1 MNMKKILFFYAIYL
15 GVALQPIQVQ
25 ACCLDNETPPA
36 NKTTA
41 ILQSPKVDNAKVIQ
55 FIKDFYANYVFGEK
69 NYIPAV
75 KKHCTAKLQKQLK
88 DNYEYDG
95 EGYAIWDFRTGAQDG
110 PSDVCKVTA
119 VAVLANGFYKVDFI
133 DMGIK
138 GNRTLKIVNENG
150 TLKFDS
156 IK

>member
-1 MNMKKILFFYAIYL
+1 M
-15 GVALQPIQVQ
+15 
-25 ACCLDNETPPA
+25 
-36 NKTTA
+36 
-41 ILQSPKVDNAKVIQ
+41 DNAKVIQ

-69 NYIPAV
+69 NYIPTV

-110 PSDVCKVTA
+110 PSDVCKVTS

-150 TLKFDS
+150 TLIRSVQPVRFWDMPFRSNQTLFHSPGESPVHCTVHAAKACVNQCLQSDTLCR
-156 IK
+156 